1 MRYRTPLVG
10 LVCAVAVAAV
20 LTLNTSDGPSPA
32 SANARPQVTSLADVA
47 AACNDG
53 DPSVPGVIE
62 VAGELRDANTTAE
75 LDDCIIR
82 LVDGADVTLNN
93 VTIAGGILNLHDR
106 DTPTSTNR
114 IKLQRTTLDMEAV
127 LIELNDADD
136 EFQTE
141 KLAATVAVG
150 FSVKVAETNDG
161 ANDGG
166 FIRMVGSTVLATDVG
181 APVTVAASEHSGTV
195 ELVNTSLDTL
205 GLLTVA
211 AGDCSGRIHAQNID
225 CSTDALADALEV
237 P

>member
-1 MRYRTPLVG
+1 MRYRTPLLG
-10 LVCAVAVAAV
+10 LVCAVAVAAAV
-20 LTLNTSDGPSPA
+20 VVSTSDDSSGAVANA
-32 SANARPQVTSLADVA
+32 SAQATSLADVA

-53 DPSVPGVIE
+53 DPSAPGVIE
-62 VAGELRDANTTAE
+62 VAGELRDANKTVE

-82 LVDGADVTLNN
+82 LIEGADVTLSN
-93 VTIAGGILNLHDR
+93 VTISGGILNLHDR
-106 DTPTSTNR
+106 DTPTSSNR
-114 IKLQRTTLDMEAV
+114 VKLQRTTFNMHAV

-141 KLAATVAVG
+141 ELDATVDAG
-150 FSVKVAETNDG
+150 FSVRVAETEAG

-166 FIRMVGSTVLATDVG
+166 FVRMIGSSVLATSAD

-195 ELVNTSLDTL
+195 QLVNTSLDTR

-211 AGDCSGRIHAQNID
+211 AGDCSGRMGGQSLD
-225 CSTDALADALEV
+225 CSTDALADALEA

>member
-10 LVCAVAVAAV
+10 LVCAVAVAAAV
-20 LTLNTSDGPSPA
+20 ALSTSDDPSTA

-53 DPSVPGVIE
+53 HPSVPGVIE

-75 LDDCIIR
+75 LEDCIIR
-82 LVDGADVTLNN
+82 LVVGADVTLNN
-93 VTIAGGILNLHDR
+93 VTISGGILNLHDR
-106 DTPTSTNR
+106 DTPTSSNR
-114 IKLQRTTLDMEAV
+114 IKLQRTTLNMEAV
-127 LIELNDADD
+127 LVELNAADD

-141 KLAATVAVG
+141 NLDATVAVG
-150 FSVKVAETNDG
+150 FSVRVAETEAG

-166 FIRMVGSTVLATDVG
+166 FIRMVGSSLLATGDG
-181 APVTVAASEHSGTV
+181 APVTVAASDHSGTV
-195 ELVNTSLDTL
+195 QLVNTSLDTL

-211 AGDCSGRIHAQNID
+211 ADDCSGRMGGQSLD
-225 CSTDALADALEV
+225 CSTDALADALET

>member
-10 LVCAVAVAAV
+10 LVCAVAVATAV
-20 LTLNTSDGPSPA
+20 ALNSSDDPSLA
-32 SANARPQVTSLADVA
+32 SANPGTRTSLADVA

-62 VAGELRDANTTAE
+62 VAGELRDSNTTVE

-93 VTIAGGILNLHDR
+93 VTVSGGILNVHDR
-106 DTPTSTNR
+106 DTPTSSNR
-114 IKLQRTTLDMEAV
+114 IKLQRTTFDMTAV
-127 LIELNDADD
+127 LVELNDADD
-136 EFQTE
+136 EFRAEQ
-141 KLAATVAVG
+141 LDATVAVG
-150 FSVKVAETNDG
+150 FSVKVAETEGG

-166 FIRMVGSTVLATDVG
+166 SIRMVGSSVLATEPG
-181 APVTVAASEHSGTV
+181 APLTVAASEHSGTV

-205 GLLTVA
+205 GLLTVV
-211 AGDCSGRIHAQNID
+211 AGDCSGRMGGEAID
-225 CSTDALADALEV
+225 CSPDALADDLEA